1 MVMPVGGFVKRL
13 RRWLRFRRPTFG
25 GLVRACAVLVLV
37 FALMASQAVAYYETP
52 GLNGIAS
59 TLAGRKVSI
68 HCLSKREAKQ
78 DVVISGWGA
87 SGYVNGINDPWTGA
101 WFPDNYATFAPGVC
115 EALRGIAAGNASKYT
130 VDDVVWATIV
140 ITHESGHLKGAKW
153 SANEAKTQCWAMKHL
168 ASTWN
173 MLGITKDPAMRE
185 FLWGWAIAVHRA
197 LPAQYLDSPCTL

>member
-1 MVMPVGGFVKRL
+1 MVMPVGSFVKRL
-13 RRWLRFRRPTFG
+13 RRWLRFRRPTVG
-25 GLVRACAVLVLV
+25 GLVRACAVLTVL
-37 FALMASQAVAYYETP
+37 ALAMASQSVAYYETP

-59 TLAGRKVSI
+59 QLSGRKVSI
-68 HCLSKREAKQ
+68 HCLSKQEGRK
-78 DVVISGWGA
+78 DPVIGSWGA
-87 SGYVNGINDPWTGA
+87 SGYVNGISFGGD
-101 WFPDNYATFAPGVC
+101 WFPDNYATFAPGIC
-115 EALRGIAAGNASKYT
+115 EALRAIAANRAERFSL
-130 VDDVVWATIV
+130 DQIVWATIV

-185 FLWGWAIAVHRA
+185 FLWAWALAQHRA